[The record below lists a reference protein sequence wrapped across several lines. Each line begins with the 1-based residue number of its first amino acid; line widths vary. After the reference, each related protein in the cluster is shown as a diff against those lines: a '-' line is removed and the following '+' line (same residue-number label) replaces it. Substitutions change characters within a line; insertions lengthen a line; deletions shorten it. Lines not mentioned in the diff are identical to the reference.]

1 MTDISPI
8 NILIANEQAQEAKQ
22 TALSLRAFFP
32 DSRIELVYSADEVIH
47 WAPKSEWHTILADA
61 DLFRQSGLATL
72 TEVKRQAPMATI
84 IIQADCNDM
93 TLGTQVLQYGV
104 DFYIAKNSHAFLTEL
119 PFVLR
124 TFLKNQD
131 LNSRWNAA
139 NERVLRLEEQA
150 SRMQTDQQS
159 LVEQLDQVRQER
171 AQLQEQLQ
179 AHEVELSQTKEK
191 KQLLLD
197 QWEKIRQAHTT
208 MEEELQQVTGQL
220 TQERGEN
227 QAYKEQLEK
236 LRQERDQIQE
246 RLFQID
252 EEKQSLLAQVG
263 QTRHTYTLLEERLQR
278 HDAELSQERNDNR
291 VYREQLEKLRQER
304 DHLHEQVLNIQMEKQ
319 SLVTQLGEARNTYT
333 LLEERLQ
340 RHDAQLSQE
349 RNDNRAQREQ
359 LEKLRQEHDQIQ
371 ELLLQNQIEKQSL
384 LTQVGEAR
392 HAYTVL
398 EERLQRHDAELLQE
412 RNDNRAQR
420 EQLEKLRQERDQI
433 QEQLSQNQIEKQSL
447 LTQVG
452 EARHAYTVLE
462 ERLQRHDAELAQ
474 ERNENQAHREQLEKL
489 RQERDQIQ
497 EQLSQNQIE
506 KQSLLTQSEQ
516 LRLEHSQMEER
527 IKRLEE
533 RLLQEQRDKAL

>member
-8 NILIANEQAQEAKQ
+8 NILIANEQAQEAKE

-93 TLGTQVLQYGV
+93 TLGTQVLHYGV
-104 DFYIAKNSHAFLTEL
+104 DFYLAKNSHGFLSEL

-131 LNSRWNAA
+131 LNSRLNIA
-139 NERVLRLEEQA
+139 NERVLRLEEQE
-150 SRMQTDQQS
+150 SRTQTDYQS
-159 LVEQLDQVRQER
+159 LVEQLDQVVQER
-171 AQLQEQLQ
+171 TQLQEQLQ

-208 MEEELQQVTGQL
+208 LEDELQQVTGQL
-220 TQERGEN
+220 SQERGEN
-227 QAYKEQLEK
+227 QAY
-236 LRQERDQIQE
+236 
-246 RLFQID
+246 
-252 EEKQSLLAQVG
+252 
-263 QTRHTYTLLEERLQR
+263 
-278 HDAELSQERNDNR
+278 
-291 VYREQLEKLRQER
+291 
-304 DHLHEQVLNIQMEKQ
+304 
-319 SLVTQLGEARNTYT
+319 
-333 LLEERLQ
+333 
-340 RHDAQLSQE
+340 
-349 RNDNRAQREQ
+349 
-359 LEKLRQEHDQIQ
+359 
-371 ELLLQNQIEKQSL
+371 
-384 LTQVGEAR
+384 
-392 HAYTVL
+392 
-398 EERLQRHDAELLQE
+398 
-412 RNDNRAQR
+412 
-420 EQLEKLRQERDQI
+420 
-433 QEQLSQNQIEKQSL
+433 
-447 LTQVG
+447 
-452 EARHAYTVLE
+452 
-462 ERLQRHDAELAQ
+462 
-474 ERNENQAHREQLEKL
+474 REQLEKL

>member
-47 WAPKSEWHTILADA
+47 WGRKCWWHTLLVVA

-72 TEVKRQAPMATI
+72 TEVKRQAPTATI

-119 PFVLR
+119 PFLLR

-139 NERVLRLEEQA
+139 NERVLRLEEQV

-171 AQLQEQLQ
+171 TQLQEQLQ

-208 MEEELQQVTGQL
+208 LEDELQQVTGQL
-220 TQERGEN
+220 SQERGEN
-227 QAYKEQLEK
+227 QA
-236 LRQERDQIQE
+236 
-246 RLFQID
+246 
-252 EEKQSLLAQVG
+252 
-263 QTRHTYTLLEERLQR
+263 
-278 HDAELSQERNDNR
+278 
-291 VYREQLEKLRQER
+291 YREQLEKLRQER
-304 DHLHEQVLNIQMEKQ
+304 DQFQERLSQIDEEKQ
-319 SLVTQLGEARNTYT
+319 SLLTQLGQTRHTYTLLEEGLRRHDAELSHERNENRAHREQLELVRQGRDQLQEQLSQTQVEKQSLLTQLGEARHTYT

-340 RHDAQLSQE
+340 HIARASCHE
-349 RNDNRAQREQ
+349 RNETQAYREQ
-359 LEKLRQEHDQIQ
+359 LEMVSQEHHN
-371 ELLLQNQIEKQSL
+371 LHKQ
-384 LTQVGEAR
+384 
-392 HAYTVL
+392 
-398 EERLQRHDAELLQE
+398 
-412 RNDNRAQR
+412 
-420 EQLEKLRQERDQI
+420 
-433 QEQLSQNQIEKQSL
+433 
-447 LTQVG
+447 
-452 EARHAYTVLE
+452 
-462 ERLQRHDAELAQ
+462 
-474 ERNENQAHREQLEKL
+474 
-489 RQERDQIQ
+489 
-497 EQLSQNQIE
+497 
-506 KQSLLTQSEQ
+506 
-516 LRLEHSQMEER
+516 
-527 IKRLEE
+527 
-533 RLLQEQRDKAL
+533 

>member
-197 QWEKIRQAHTT
+197 QWEKIRQAHTQV
-208 MEEELQQVTGQL
+208 EEDLQRVTGQL
-220 TQERGEN
+220 SQERGEHR
-227 QAYKEQLEK
+227 AYREQLER
-236 LRQERDQIQE
+236 LRQERDQMQE
-246 RLFQID
+246 RLLHI
-252 EEKQSLLAQVG
+252 EGEKQSLLTQLG
-263 QTRHTYTLLEERLQR
+263 QTRQTYARLEEGLQR
-278 HDAELSQERNDNR
+278 HDAELSLERTEKQA
-291 VYREQLEKLRQER
+291 YREQLEKLRQER
-304 DHLHEQVLNIQMEKQ
+304 N
-319 SLVTQLGEARNTYT
+319 QLQ
-333 LLEERLQ
+333 ERL
-340 RHDAQLSQE
+340 SQTE
-349 RNDNRAQREQ
+349 MG
-359 LEKLRQEHDQIQ
+359 
-371 ELLLQNQIEKQSL
+371 KQSL
-384 LTQVGEAR
+384 LTQ
-392 HAYTVL
+392 L
-398 EERLQRHDAELLQE
+398 ELM
-412 RNDNRAQR
+412 
-420 EQLEKLRQERDQI
+420 RQGHTPA
-433 QEQLSQNQIEKQSL
+433 QEQ
-447 LTQVG
+447 
-452 EARHAYTVLE
+452 
-462 ERLQRHDAELAQ
+462 
-474 ERNENQAHREQLEKL
+474 
-489 RQERDQIQ
+489 
-497 EQLSQNQIE
+497 
-506 KQSLLTQSEQ
+506 
-516 LRLEHSQMEER
+516 

-533 RLLQEQRDKAL
+533 QLPQEHRQKLP